1 MTMTSKEMIF
11 ETLQRMGY
19 NPEIDEDGDIM
30 MYYQMKIIYLFP
42 SRDEDS
48 YICMM
53 LPKFY
58 EVAEGR
64 ESAVL
69 AACNKLNRDI
79 RIVKYYIDDDF
90 KSVTAT
96 CEFFYND
103 NESLECFIEKSLGV
117 IAVVRTLFKREM
129 AELLKAE

>member
-1 MTMTSKEMIF
+1 
-11 ETLQRMGY
+11 
-19 NPEIDEDGDIM
+19 
-30 MYYQMKIIYLFP
+30 
-42 SRDEDS
+42 
-48 YICMM
+48 M
-53 LPKFY
+53 LRLSDQN
-58 EVAEGR
+58 GSW

-79 RIVKYYIDDDF
+79 RIVKYYMDDDF

-103 NESLECFIEKSLGV
+103 NESLECFLEKSLGI

-129 AELLKAE
+129 AELLKME